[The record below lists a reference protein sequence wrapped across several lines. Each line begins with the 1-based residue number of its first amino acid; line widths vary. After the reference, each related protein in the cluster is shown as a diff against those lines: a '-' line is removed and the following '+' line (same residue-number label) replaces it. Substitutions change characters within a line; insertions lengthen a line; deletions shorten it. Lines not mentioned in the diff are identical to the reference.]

1 MRKLSEIKIDK
12 ISLYMLGAILL
23 TLLLAYKFTVDTQKR
38 WTLPKGAATINRDL
52 LDMKENV
59 AQLADVAPT
68 KPRDQNWLSIVAAA
82 DRVGVKVT
90 PVVIKVK
97 GLDSY
102 QGNLKSW
109 SGLITG
115 DVTIVLS
122 LVDKLQKELPI
133 YLYTYAIEG
142 KVIKLNFTCVG
153 S

>member
-1 MRKLSEIKIDK
+1 MI
-12 ISLYMLGAILL
+12 GAILL
-23 TLLLAYKFTVDTQKR
+23 ALILSYKFSVDTQQK

-52 LDMKENV
+52 LDMKDNV
-59 AQLADVAPT
+59 AQLADVLPI
-68 KPRDQNWLSIVAAA
+68 KPRDENWLAIVAAA
-82 DRVGVKVT
+82 DLVGVKVA

-109 SGLITG
+109 PGVISG

-122 LVDKLQKELPI
+122 LVNKLQKELPV